1 MALDPVDGGNGNVN
15 GDFKIL
21 SQQPSILVQSD
32 GSVVDAVTVR
42 ARELAYDVEFTFTKS
57 TATWQGALFETETR
71 VLAADIQTIAGHP
84 HVQALYS
91 AQDTDRNGFLRDYLF
106 VTVGTD
112 DGENEATVKVLQDNA
127 NTTAGYAAIDK
138 AYNTLIANLGLG
150 S

>member
-21 SQQPSILVQSD
+21 SQQPSILVQTD

-42 ARELAYDVEFTFTKS
+42 AKELAYAVEFTFTKS

-71 VLAADIQTIAGHP
+71 VLAADIQTVAGHQ
-84 HVQALYS
+84 HVTALYS
-91 AQDTDRNGFLRDYLF
+91 TQDTDRNGFLHDYLF
-106 VTVGTD
+106 VTVGTP
-112 DGENEATVKVLQDNA
+112 DGENEATVRVLQDEA
-127 NTTAGYAAIDK
+127 NTTQGYKTIDAAY
-138 AYNTLIANLGLG
+138 ATLIRNLQAG

>member
-1 MALDPVDGGNGNVN
+1 MALVPVDGGGGNVN

-21 SQQPSILVQSD
+21 SQQPSILVQTD

-42 ARELAYDVEFTFTKS
+42 AREKAYGVEFVFTKS
-57 TATWQGALFETETR
+57 TATWQGALFETEAR
-71 VLAADIQTIAGHP
+71 VLAADIQTVAGHP

-91 AQDTDRNGFLRDYLF
+91 TQDTDRNGFLHDYLF

-112 DGENEATVKVLQDNA
+112 DEQNEATVRVLQDEA
-127 NTTAGYAAIDK
+127 NTIKGYTVIDN
-138 AYNTLIANLGLG
+138 AYNTLIRNLGAG